1 MPTPLIEVKNLTKTY
16 KDVIAVRDISFFIPE
31 GICFGLLGPNGAG
44 KTTAIEII
52 EGILSPTSGEILY
65 KGKPRDASFQEDVGI
80 QLQHTALFS
89 FLTVRETLAA
99 FQKLY
104 HHAADL
110 NQILSLCNLTEIE
123 HQYNDR
129 ISGGQRQRLLL
140 ALALINDPPLL
151 FLDEPS
157 TGMDPQARRN
167 LWDIVHHIKSEGRTI
182 VLTTHYMEEAE
193 YLCDDIAIMDHG
205 TIMDRG
211 PLSDLLQRHC
221 HDNSGLPFCQPNL
234 ENVFLRLTGRQLRD

>member
-1 MPTPLIEVKNLTKTY
+1 MPTPLIEVKNLTKIY
-16 KDVIAVRDISFFIPE
+16 KDAIAVDNISFSIPA

-44 KTTAIEII
+44 KTTTIEII
-52 EGILSPTSGEILY
+52 EGILQATSGEILY
-65 KGKPRDASFQEDVGI
+65 KGRPRDASFQEDVGI
-80 QLQHTALFS
+80 QLQHTALLS
-89 FLTVRETLAA
+89 FLTVTETLAT

-104 HHAADL
+104 RKSADL
-110 NQILSLCNLTEIE
+110 DKIMSLCNLAEIG

-140 ALALINDPPLL
+140 ALALINDPQLL

-205 TIMDRG
+205 SIMDRG

-221 HDNSGLPFCQPNL
+221 NEDSGQPYCEPNL